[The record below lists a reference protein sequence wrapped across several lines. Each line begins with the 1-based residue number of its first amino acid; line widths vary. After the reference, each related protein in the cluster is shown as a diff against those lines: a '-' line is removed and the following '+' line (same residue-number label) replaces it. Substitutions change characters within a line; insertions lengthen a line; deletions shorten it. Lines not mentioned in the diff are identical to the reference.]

1 MIGLPGASAG
11 YAETAHATALVATFF
26 ISVSTHRMQDTT
38 QARPHI
44 IIVGAGFG
52 GLEAAKKLACED
64 VSVTM
69 IDRTNYHLFQPL
81 LYQVATAALSPA
93 DIAAP
98 VRAVLSKCR
107 NVEVILAEV
116 ESVDVEAR
124 KVKIRDLEIDY
135 DYLILATGARH
146 SYFGHNEWEKLA
158 PGLKSLEDAIELRR
172 RILLAF
178 EYAEK
183 ITDDAARRA
192 AMNFVVI
199 GGGPTGVEMAGA
211 IAEISRYTLARD
223 FRHIDPSQARVIL
236 IEGERRLLAPYP
248 EDLSESARK
257 QLVDLGVEVRTGARA
272 TNLTEAGVQ
281 VDGEF
286 IPCGVKIWAAGN
298 NASFVGKTLGAPVDR
313 VGRVIVNEDL
323 TIPGHPEIQVI
334 GDLANFSH
342 QTGAPLPGVSPVAMQ
357 QGRHAARNVLRMI
370 RGQTPKRFRYF
381 DKGSMATIGRNKAVA
396 DLKLVHLSGLPAW
409 LAWLFVHIVFLV
421 GFRNRLLVLFQWA
434 WAYLTFDKGARLIT
448 RNFQSEQRPPA

>member
-1 MIGLPGASAG
+1 MSDAGIG
-11 YAETAHATALVATFF
+11 
-26 ISVSTHRMQDTT
+26 VSQKHPTILGMKDAPA
-38 QARPHI
+38 ARPRV

-52 GLEAAKKLACED
+52 GLEAAKKFASQD
-64 VSVTM
+64 VRVTV

-116 ESVDVEAR
+116 ESVDVEAK
-124 KVKIRDLEIDY
+124 KVKTVDQEIDY

-146 SYFGHNEWEKLA
+146 SYFGHNDWEKLA
-158 PGLKSLEDAIELRR
+158 PGLKSLEDAVELRR

-178 EYAEK
+178 EFAEK
-183 ITDDAARRA
+183 TTDEAERRA
-192 AMNFVVI
+192 AMNFVII

-223 FRHIDPSQARVIL
+223 FRHINPSEARVIL
-236 IEGERRLLAPYP
+236 IEGMPRLLAAYP
-248 EDLSESARK
+248 PDLSESARK
-257 QLVDLGVEVRTGARA
+257 QLVDLGVEVRTSTRA

-281 VDGEF
+281 IGNEF
-286 IPCGVKIWAAGN
+286 IPCRVKIWAAGN
-298 NASFVGKTLGAPVDR
+298 DASFVGKTLGAPADR
-313 VGRVIVNEDL
+313 VGRVVVNEDL
-323 TIPGHPEIQVI
+323 TIPGHSEVQVI
-334 GDLANFSH
+334 GDLANFPH
-342 QTGAPLPGVSPVAMQ
+342 QTGEPLPGISPVAMQ
-357 QGRHAARNVLRMI
+357 QGRHAARNVLAMVK
-370 RGQTPKRFRYF
+370 GQKPQRFRYW
-381 DKGSMATIGRNKAVA
+381 DKGTMATIGRNKAVA
-396 DLKLVHLSGLPAW
+396 DLKFVHLSGLPAW
-409 LAWLFVHIVFLV
+409 LAWLFVHIIFLV
-421 GFRNRLLVLFQWA
+421 GYRNRLLVLFQWA

>member
-1 MIGLPGASAG
+1 MEVGAWKFGISRRRILCADC
-11 YAETAHATALVATFF
+11 YMEQPQATV
-26 ISVSTHRMQDTT
+26 
-38 QARPHI
+38 PHV

-52 GLEAAKKLACED
+52 GLEAAKKMACKD
-64 VSVTM
+64 VRVTV

-98 VRAVLSKCR
+98 VRAILSKCR

-116 ESVDVEAR
+116 QFVDVAAK
-124 KVKIRDLEIDY
+124 KVKTTDIEIDY
-135 DYLILATGARH
+135 NYLILATGARH

-172 RILLAF
+172 RILMAF

-183 ITDDAARRA
+183 IPDEAARRA

-211 IAEISRYTLARD
+211 IAEISRYTMARD
-223 FRHIDPSQARVIL
+223 FRHIDPSEARVIL
-236 IEGERRLLAPYP
+236 IEGMPRLLAAYP
-248 EDLSESARK
+248 PDLSESARK
-257 QLVDLGVEVRTGARA
+257 QLSDLGVEVRTGARA

-281 VDGEF
+281 VNGEF
-286 IPCGVKIWAAGN
+286 IPCRVKIWAAGN
-298 NASFVGKTLGAPVDR
+298 DASFVGKTLGLPVDR

-323 TIPGHPEIQVI
+323 SVPGHPEVQVI
-334 GDLANFSH
+334 GDLANFTH
-342 QTGAPLPGVSPVAMQ
+342 QTGEPLPGISPVAMQ
-357 QGRHAARNVLRMI
+357 QGRHAARNILAMI
-370 RGQTPKRFRYF
+370 QGRKPQRFRYW
-381 DKGSMATIGRNKAVA
+381 DKGTMATIGRNKAVA
-396 DLKLVHLSGLPAW
+396 DLKFVHLSGLPAW
-409 LAWLFVHIVFLV
+409 LAWLFVHIIFLV
-421 GFRNRLLVLFQWA
+421 GFRNRLLVLIQWA

>member
-1 MIGLPGASAG
+1 MKNASR
-11 YAETAHATALVATFF
+11 EKPRV
-26 ISVSTHRMQDTT
+26 
-38 QARPHI
+38 

-64 VSVTM
+64 VRVTV

-98 VRAVLSKCR
+98 VRAVLSKCP
-107 NVEVILAEV
+107 NMEVILAEV
-116 ESVDVEAR
+116 ESVDVEAK
-124 KVKIRDLEIDY
+124 KVKTVDQEFDY

-172 RILLAF
+172 RILMAF

-183 ITDDAARRA
+183 ITDEAARQA
-192 AMNFVVI
+192 AMNFVII

-211 IAEISRYTLARD
+211 IAEISRHTLAKN
-223 FRHIDPSQARVIL
+223 FRNIDPSQARVIL
-236 IEGERRLLAPYP
+236 IEGDSRVLSAYP

-257 QLVDLGVEVRTGARA
+257 QLVHLGVEVRTGTRA

-281 VDGEF
+281 IGDEF
-286 IPCGVKIWAAGN
+286 IPCRVKIWAAGN
-298 NASFVGKTLGAPVDR
+298 TASFVGKTLGVPVDR
-313 VGRVIVNEDL
+313 SGRVIVNDDL
-323 TIPGHPEIQVI
+323 TIPGHPEVQVI
-334 GDLANFSH
+334 GDLANFPH
-342 QTGAPLPGVSPVAMQ
+342 QTGEPLPGISPVAKQ
-357 QGRHAARNVLRMI
+357 QGRQAALNVLSMI
-370 RGQTPKRFRYF
+370 KGRQPQPFRYW
-381 DKGSMATIGRNKAVA
+381 DKGTMATIGRNKAVA
-396 DLKLVHLSGLPAW
+396 NLKFIHLKGLPAW

-421 GFRNRLLVLFQWA
+421 GFRNRLLVLIQWA
-434 WAYLTFDKGARLIT
+434 WAYITFDAGARLIT

>member
-1 MIGLPGASAG
+1 MKQNQKPR
-11 YAETAHATALVATFF
+11 V
-26 ISVSTHRMQDTT
+26 
-38 QARPHI
+38 

-52 GLEAAKKLACED
+52 GLQAAKKLACKN
-64 VSVTM
+64 VRLIV

-98 VRAVLSKCR
+98 VRSVLSKCR
-107 NVEVILAEV
+107 NVEVLLAEV
-116 ESVDVEAR
+116 QSVDVDAK
-124 KVKIRDLEIDY
+124 KVKTTDLEFDY

-183 ITDDAARRA
+183 TTDEAARKA
-192 AMNFVVI
+192 AMTFVVI

-211 IAEISRYTLARD
+211 IAEISRHTLAKD

-236 IEGERRLLAPYP
+236 IEGDPRLLAAFP
-248 EDLSESARK
+248 EDLSHSAQK
-257 QLVDLGVEVRTGARA
+257 QLVDLGVDVRTNARA
-272 TNLTEAGVQ
+272 TNVTEAGVQ
-281 VDGEF
+281 IGNEF
-286 IPCGVKIWAAGN
+286 IPCRVKIWAAGN
-298 NASFVGKTLGAPVDR
+298 TASFVGKALGMPVDR
-313 VGRVIVNEDL
+313 VGRVVVSDDL
-323 TIPGHPEIQVI
+323 TIPGHPEVQVI

-342 QTGAPLPGVSPVAMQ
+342 QTGEPLPGVSPVAMQ
-357 QGRHAARNVLRMI
+357 QGRHAARNVLAMI
-370 RGQTPKRFRYF
+370 KGRRPRRFRYW
-381 DKGSMATIGRNKAVA
+381 DKGTLATIGRNKAVA
-396 DLKLVHLSGLPAW
+396 DLRFVHLSGLPAW
-409 LAWLFVHIVFLV
+409 LAWLFVHIIFLV

-434 WAYLTFDKGARLIT
+434 WAYFTFDKGARLIT
-448 RNFQSEQRPPA
+448 RNFQAEQRPPA

>member
-1 MIGLPGASAG
+1 MNSK
-11 YAETAHATALVATFF
+11 
-26 ISVSTHRMQDTT
+26 
-38 QARPHI
+38 PHV

-52 GLEAAKKLACED
+52 GLEAAKKLACKD
-64 VSVTM
+64 ARVTV

-98 VRAVLSKCR
+98 VRAILSKCK

-116 ESVDVEAR
+116 QSVDVEAKR
-124 KVKIRDLEIDY
+124 VKTVDLEIEY

-146 SYFGHNEWEKLA
+146 SYFGHDEWEKLA
-158 PGLKSLEDAIELRR
+158 PGLKSLEDAVELRR
-172 RILLAF
+172 RILMAF
-178 EYAEK
+178 EYAEE
-183 ITDDAARRA
+183 ITDEAARRA

-211 IAEISRYTLARD
+211 IAEISRHTLARD

-236 IEGERRLLAPYP
+236 IEGEPRLLAAYP
-248 EDLSESARK
+248 PDLSESARK
-257 QLVDLGVEVRTGARA
+257 QLVDLGVEVRTSTRA

-281 VDGEF
+281 IGDEF
-286 IPCGVKIWAAGN
+286 IPCRVKIWAAGN
-298 NASFVGKTLGAPVDR
+298 NASFVGKTLGAPADR
-313 VGRVIVNEDL
+313 VGRVIVNDDL
-323 TIPGHPEIQVI
+323 TIPGHPEVQVI
-334 GDLANFSH
+334 GDLANFPH
-342 QTGAPLPGVSPVAMQ
+342 QTGAPLPGISPVAMQ
-357 QGRHAARNVLRMI
+357 QGRHAARNVLAMI
-370 RGQTPKRFRYF
+370 QGRKPQRFRYW
-381 DKGSMATIGRNKAVA
+381 DKGTMATIGRNKAVA
-396 DLKLVHLSGLPAW
+396 DLKFVHLSGRLAW

>member
-1 MIGLPGASAG
+1 MNSK
-11 YAETAHATALVATFF
+11 
-26 ISVSTHRMQDTT
+26 
-38 QARPHI
+38 PHV

-64 VSVTM
+64 VRVSV

-98 VRAVLSKCR
+98 VRAVLSRCR

-116 ESVDVEAR
+116 QSVDVQAK
-124 KVKIRDLEIDY
+124 KVRTVDLEIDY

-146 SYFGHNEWEKLA
+146 SYFGHNEWEKFA

-183 ITDDAARRA
+183 ITDEAARRA
-192 AMNFVVI
+192 AMNFVII

-211 IAEISRYTLARD
+211 IAEISRHTLARD

-236 IEGERRLLAPYP
+236 IEGEPRLLAAYP
-248 EDLSESARK
+248 PDLSESARK
-257 QLVDLGVEVRTGARA
+257 QLADLGVEVRTSTRA

-281 VDGEF
+281 IGDEF
-286 IPCGVKIWAAGN
+286 IPCRVKIWAAGN
-298 NASFVGKTLGAPVDR
+298 NASFVGKTLGAPADR
-313 VGRVIVNEDL
+313 VGRVIVNDDL
-323 TIPGHPEIQVI
+323 TIPGHPEVQVI
-334 GDLANFSH
+334 GDLANFTH
-342 QTGAPLPGVSPVAMQ
+342 RTGQPLPGISPVAMQ
-357 QGRHAARNVLRMI
+357 QGRHAARNVLAMVKGRKP
-370 RGQTPKRFRYF
+370 QRFRYWN
-381 DKGSMATIGRNKAVA
+381 KGTMATIGRNKAVA
-396 DLKLVHLSGLPAW
+396 DLKFVHLSGLPAW
-409 LAWLFVHIVFLV
+409 LAWLFVHIIFLV

-434 WAYLTFDKGARLIT
+434 WAYLSFNKGARLIT